1 MLVQKE
7 IVMLQNSGGRMESKR
22 AKESQNNSSS
32 AGIALIL
39 YYANATSITDSQGIS
54 EKE

>member
-7 IVMLQNSGGRMESKR
+7 IVMLQNSGGRMERR
-22 AKESQNNSSS
+22 AKESRNNSSS

-39 YYANATSITDSQGIS
+39 CYGNATPVTDSQGIS